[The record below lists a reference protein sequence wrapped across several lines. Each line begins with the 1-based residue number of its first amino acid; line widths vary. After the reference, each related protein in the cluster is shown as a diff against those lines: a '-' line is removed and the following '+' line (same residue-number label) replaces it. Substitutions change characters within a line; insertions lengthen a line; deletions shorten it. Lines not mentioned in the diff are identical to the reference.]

1 MNAWKEIKGKVAAR
15 KCSAGAHYRNCQK
28 RTEIINN
35 AMNYIVSLAFGG
47 LFEVA
52 ALAVLNG

>member
-1 MNAWKEIKGKVAAR
+1 MNAWKETKGKVAER
-15 KCSAGAHYRNCQK
+15 KCSAGAHCRNCQK
-28 RTEIINN
+28 RTEIKKN
-35 AMNYIVSLAFGG
+35 ALNYIVSSAFGG